1 MTFTRRQLLQSA
13 AVGMTAFLLPPWLR
27 SARAAGSDPVLM
39 TIFQRGAADGLNTV
53 VPAGDPFY
61 YSSRPGIHVLAGT
74 ELPLDGFFGLNPA
87 FGDLQSLYQA
97 SDLCFLHAAG
107 SPDPSRSHF
116 DAQDFMDRAAPGN
129 KSIVDGWLNRYLT
142 VIGAGQPIAG
152 VSLSNATS
160 KQLAG
165 AAPSLA
171 FESIAGFALT
181 GNWATERRAAL
192 DVRYGLLG
200 GTRVGDTVLDAFEAI
215 DLVDAVD
222 TTTSVVYPA
231 GSELGAALKDAAAL
245 IKGNI
250 GVRVIAISIGGWD
263 HHTNLVAQL
272 ATLGAELSGSLKA
285 FHDDLGADLGRT
297 LTLVMTEFGRR
308 VDENGGD
315 GTDHGHGGVMIA
327 MGGGIAGG
335 RVVLKD
341 GQWPGLAPGNRYI
354 GQDLQVTTDFR
365 DVFAEALNRHMGLA
379 VQSMGPIF
387 PGFSASASRFPGLFA

>member
-1 MTFTRRQLLQSA
+1 MTFTRRQFLRST
-13 AVGMTAFLLPPWLR
+13 AVGMTAFVLPSWLR
-27 SARAAGSDPVLM
+27 SARAAGADPVLV

-61 YSSRPGIHVLAGT
+61 YSSRPGIQVPPGT

-87 FGDLQSLYQA
+87 FVDLQGLYQGG
-97 SDLCFLHAAG
+97 DLCFLHAAG

-116 DAQDFMDRAAPGN
+116 DAQDFMDHGAPGN
-129 KSIVDGWLNRYLT
+129 KTIVDGWLNRYLT
-142 VIGAGQPIAG
+142 VAGGGEPIAG
-152 VSLSNATS
+152 VSLSNATAKS
-160 KQLAG
+160 LAG

-192 DVRYGLLG
+192 DVRYGMLG
-200 GTRVGDTVLDAFEAI
+200 GTLLGNDVLDAFEAL
-215 DLVDAVD
+215 DLVATVN
-222 TTTSVVYPA
+222 TSSSVIYPN
-231 GSELGAALKDAAAL
+231 GSELGAALKDSAAL
-245 IKGNI
+245 IKSDI

-272 ATLGAELSGSLKA
+272 APLAAELSGSLKA

-297 LTLVMTEFGRR
+297 LMLVMTEFGRR
-308 VDENGGD
+308 IDENGDD
-315 GTDHGHGGVMIA
+315 GADHGHGGIMMA

-335 RVVLKD
+335 RVIVRD
-341 GQWPGLAPGNRYI
+341 GVWPGLAPADRFI
-354 GQDLQVTTDFR
+354 GEDLQVTTDFR

-379 VQSMGPIF
+379 VSGMGPVF
-387 PGFSASASRFPGLFA
+387 PGFSASAARFPGLYT

>member
-1 MTFTRRQLLQSA
+1 MTLTRRQLLHST
-13 AVGMTAFLLPPWLR
+13 AVGMTAFLLPRWLR
-27 SARAAGSDPVLM
+27 PANAAGTDPVLVS
-39 TIFQRGAADGLNTV
+39 IFQRGAADGLNTV
-53 VPAGDPFY
+53 VPTGDPFY
-61 YSSRPGIHVLAGT
+61 YSSRPTIQVPAGT
-74 ELPLDGFFGLNPA
+74 ELALDGFFGLNPA
-87 FGDLQSLYQA
+87 FVDLQGLYQ
-97 SDLCFLHAAG
+97 SGDLCFLHAAG

-142 VIGAGQPIAG
+142 IAGGGQPIAG

-160 KQLAG
+160 KSMAG
-165 AAPSLA
+165 PTQTLA
-171 FESIAGFALT
+171 FSSIAGFTLT

-200 GTRVGDTVLDAFEAI
+200 GTLLGNNVLDAFEAI

-222 TTTSVVYPA
+222 TTTSITYPA
-231 GSELGAALKDAAAL
+231 GQLGGALKDAAAL

-263 HHTNLVAQL
+263 HHTNLVTQL
-272 ATLGAELSGSLKA
+272 ADLGTELSGCLKG
-285 FHDDLGADLGRT
+285 FHDDLGTDLGRT

-315 GTDHGHGGVMIA
+315 GTDHGHGGVMMA
-327 MGGGIAGG
+327 LGGGIAGG
-335 RVVLKD
+335 RVLVHD
-341 GQWPGLAPGNRYI
+341 GAWPGLAPANRFI

-379 VQSMGPIF
+379 VSQMGNVF
-387 PGFSASASRFPGLFA
+387 PSYSASASQFPGLYV

>member
-1 MTFTRRQLLQSA
+1 MTFTRRQLLQSTV
-13 AVGMTAFLLPPWLR
+13 VGMTAFMMPSWLR
-27 SARAAGSDPVLM
+27 SARAAGTDPVLV

-61 YSSRPGIHVLAGT
+61 YSSRPGIQVVAGT

-87 FGDLQSLYQA
+87 FVDLQGLYQA
-97 SDLCFLHAAG
+97 GDLAFLHAAG

-129 KSIVDGWLNRYLT
+129 KTIVDGWLNRYLG
-142 VIGAGQPIAG
+142 VAGGGQPIAG
-152 VSLSNATS
+152 ISLSNASS

-165 AAPSLA
+165 AAPQLA
-171 FESIAGFALT
+171 FESIASFALT

-192 DVRYGLLG
+192 DVRYGLIG
-200 GTRVGDTVLDAFEAI
+200 GTPLGQKVIDAFEAI

-231 GSELGAALKDAAAL
+231 GSELAAALKDAAAL

-272 ATLGAELSGSLKA
+272 GALGAELSGSLKA
-285 FHDDLGADLGRT
+285 FHDDLGSDLGRT

-315 GTDHGHGGVMIA
+315 GTDHGHGGVMMA

-335 RVVLKD
+335 RVLVKD
-341 GQWPGLAPGNRYI
+341 GQWPGLAPADRYI

-365 DVFAEALNRHMGLA
+365 DVFAEALNRHLGLA
-379 VQSMGPIF
+379 VPAMGPVF
-387 PGFSASASRFPGLFA
+387 PGFSASASRFPGLYT